1 MHLYV
6 SKKAILQYL
15 MLYVMLIFCQTHV
28 YRLYIRSNLTIHVGL
43 VILFLIIDVVNFR
56 KKTKRPFLMCA
67 FLLAMVIGV
76 RFINGG
82 VGIDFWAEMA
92 AKILITYIAILIDP
106 EQFLTRFV
114 KIITFFAAISIV
126 GWLQQIAGLNI
137 MQKIGMVNNDFY
149 TTVTWDKG
157 YVEETQRKIYG
168 LLFYVTTDVE
178 IKRNMSIFTEPGIY
192 QMVLNAAIFVVAFCN
207 KLIELNPKE
216 IKKYFLILTIALIT
230 TQSTSGYFG
239 YAVIVLGILLTRST
253 DTRRIKR
260 YIYIILVVGFVVLLG
275 DYSVRG
281 NDSLIYKALLS
292 KVFSSQGD
300 FSLSASTGV
309 YRYEMIGM
317 ALLAMAM
324 NPFGMGYE
332 AWAKFYR
339 LNSIADAGGYPFIIG
354 AVIGIVP
361 LFVSLWWIFSPLKYM
376 KNKWVEIVVFLFL
389 YFNTAMAQTSAFYPA
404 IIFLP
409 VFLDIMRQNIT
420 DLELEKECAYEL

>member
-28 YRLYIRSNLTIHVGL
+28 YRLYIRPNLTVHVGL
-43 VILFLIIDVVNFR
+43 AILFLLIGIVNFG
-56 KKTKRPFLMCA
+56 KKMKRPFWMCI
-67 FLLAMVIGV
+67 FLLAAVFLV

-82 VGIDFWAEMA
+82 VGIVFWVEMA
-92 AKILITYIAILIDP
+92 VKILITYIAILIDP

-137 MQKIGMVNNDFY
+137 MQKIG
-149 TTVTWDKG
+149 
-157 YVEETQRKIYG
+157 
-168 LLFYVTTDVE
+168 
-178 IKRNMSIFTEPGIY
+178 
-192 QMVLNAAIFVVAFCN
+192 
-207 KLIELNPKE
+207 
-216 IKKYFLILTIALIT
+216 
-230 TQSTSGYFG
+230 
-239 YAVIVLGILLTRST
+239 
-253 DTRRIKR
+253 
-260 YIYIILVVGFVVLLG
+260 IYIILMVGLVVLLG

-309 YRYEMIGM
+309 YRYEMIAM
-317 ALLAMAM
+317 AILAMAM

-332 AWAKFYR
+332 AWVKLYR
-339 LNSIADAGGYPFIIG
+339 LNSFADAGGYPFIIG

-361 LFVSLWWIFSPLKYM
+361 LLVSLWWIFSPLKYM
-376 KNKWVEIVVFLFL
+376 KNKWVEIVVFVFL

-409 VFLDIMRQNIT
+409 VFLDIMRQNIN
-420 DLELEKECAYEL
+420 DLELEKEVAYEL